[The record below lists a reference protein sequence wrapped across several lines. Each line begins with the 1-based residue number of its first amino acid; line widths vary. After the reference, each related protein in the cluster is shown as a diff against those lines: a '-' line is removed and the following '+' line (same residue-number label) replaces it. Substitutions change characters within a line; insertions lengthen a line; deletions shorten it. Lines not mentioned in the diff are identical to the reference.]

1 MRDPTGGGAMGA
13 TRDDEASSL
22 RTAVAMGAEASCCA
36 DSRQSAVV
44 ATYRPLRGFAT
55 HGEMRLSRSD
65 QVG

>member
-44 ATYRPLRGFAT
+44 AT
-55 HGEMRLSRSD
+55 
-65 QVG
+65 